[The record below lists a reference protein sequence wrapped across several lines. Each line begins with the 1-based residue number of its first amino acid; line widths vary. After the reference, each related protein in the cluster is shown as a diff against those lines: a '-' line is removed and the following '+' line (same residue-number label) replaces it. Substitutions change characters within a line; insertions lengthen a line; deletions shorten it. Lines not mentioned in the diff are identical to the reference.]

1 MVSVIHSSSSLR
13 NVLNYNEQKVNEGVA
28 ECLEAA
34 YYLKEADKLTFNQKL
49 LRLKNQA
56 SLNTR
61 TKVNTVHISLNF
73 DPSESHNQDTLRAI
87 AASYIEKIG
96 FCGQPYLLYQ
106 HFDAGHPHVH
116 IVTTNIRPDGSR
128 IELHNLGSGASEKA
142 RKEIELDF
150 NLVRAEDKIHRSM
163 YDLNPINTKVQY
175 GKAAT
180 KRAIVNVLNLVFKDY
195 KFTSLAELNA
205 VLNLYN
211 VAAEQGNETSRIF
224 KNDGLVYRVRNPDGT
239 MQGLPIKASDFY
251 NKPTL
256 KKLEDMFSIH
266 EKARLPYKNRIKN
279 AIDLGLIGNPG
290 KGLTSLIQELEGQG
304 IDTVLRYTNEGKVFG
319 ITYIDHKNG
328 CVFNGS
334 ALGKN
339 YSAMAMLQRCGEEQ
353 QFTKGNKIPGL
364 RPVFHPSLQASKQ
377 DSGHTPAPYNHQV
390 PGTMESIL
398 NLLLHPEQDSS
409 HMPYELSGRKKN
421 KKKQKTNRI

>member
-13 NVLNYNEQKVNEGVA
+13 KVLNYNEQKVAEGVA
-28 ECLEAA
+28 ECLDAA

-87 AASYIEKIG
+87 AASYLEKIG
-96 FCGQPYLLYQ
+96 FGSQPYLLYQ

-116 IVTTNIRPDGSR
+116 IVTTNIRSDGSR

-142 RKEIELDF
+142 RKEIELEF
-150 NLVRAEDKIHRSM
+150 NLVRAEDKIQRSM
-163 YDLNPINTKVQY
+163 YDLKPINTKVQY
-175 GKAAT
+175 GKTAT
-180 KRAIVNVLNLVFKDY
+180 KRAIVNVLNLVFKEY

-211 VAAEQGNETSRIF
+211 VAAERGNESSRIF
-224 KNDGLVYRVRNPDGT
+224 KNNGLVYRVRNLDGT
-239 MQGLPIKASDFY
+239 MQGIPIKASDFY
-251 NKPTL
+251 NQPTL
-256 KKLEDMFSIH
+256 KKLEDIFPKH
-266 EKARLPYKNRIKN
+266 EKARLPYKNRVKN
-279 AIDLGLIGNPG
+279 AIDLCLISNPE
-290 KGLTSLIQELEGQG
+290 KGLTSLMQELEGQG
-304 IDTVLRYTNEGKVFG
+304 IDTVLRYNSGGRVFG

-353 QFTKGNKIPGL
+353 QFTKGNKISGL
-364 RPVFHPSLQASKQ
+364 RPVSLPSLQASKQ
-377 DSGHTPAPYNHQV
+377 GTGHTPAPYNPQL
-390 PGTMESIL
+390 PGTTESIL
-398 NLLLHPEQDSS
+398 HLLLHPEQDDSYL
-409 HMPYELSGRKKN
+409 PFELSGRKKN
-421 KKKQKTNRI
+421 KKKQKANRI

>member
-13 NVLNYNEQKVNEGVA
+13 KVLNYNEQKVSEGVA

-34 YYLKEADKLTFNQKL
+34 YYLKEADRLTFNQKL
-49 LRLKNQA
+49 FRLKNQA

-61 TKVNTVHISLNF
+61 AKVNTVHISLNF
-73 DPSESHNQDTLRAI
+73 DPSESHSQDTLRAI
-87 AASYIEKIG
+87 AATYMAKIG
-96 FCGQPYLLYQ
+96 FAGQPYLLYQ
-106 HFDAGHPHVH
+106 HFDSGHPHVH
-116 IVTTNIRPDGSR
+116 IVTTNIRSDGSR

-150 NLVRAEDKIHRSM
+150 NLVKAEDKIHRSM

-180 KRAIVNVLNLVFKDY
+180 KRAIVNVLNLVFKEY

-211 VAAEQGNETSRIF
+211 VAAERGNETSRIY
-224 KNDGLVYRVRNPDGT
+224 KNNGLVYRVRNPDGT
-239 MQGLPIKASDFY
+239 MQGIPIKASDFY
-251 NKPTL
+251 HKPTL
-256 KKLEDMFSIH
+256 KKLEEMFSRH
-266 EKARLPYKNRIKN
+266 EKARMPFKNRIKN
-279 AIDLGLIGNPG
+279 AIDLSLIGNPG
-290 KGLTSLIQELEGQG
+290 NGLKSLIQELEGQG
-304 IDTVLRYTNEGKVFG
+304 IDTVLRYTAEGKIFG
-319 ITYIDHKNG
+319 ITYIDHKNS
-328 CVFNGS
+328 CVFNGN

-353 QFTKGNKIPGL
+353 QFTRGNKIPGL
-364 RPVFHPSLQASKQ
+364 RPVFHPSQKASKEGF
-377 DSGHTPAPYNHQV
+377 GHTPSPYNPQA

-409 HMPYELSGRKKN
+409 YLPYELSGRKKN
-421 KKKQKTNRI
+421 KKKQKVNRI